1 MKNIFKIFYQ
11 KFLNLF
17 LPKVKNSN
25 FNIKHYGTFYGGYDI
40 VDDIKI
46 ENVISCG
53 LGEDA
58 SFDIEIINQKNSV
71 VYAIDPTPKSID
83 YYKKI
88 KESFGSEKTQ
98 DYSQDGNQSIKSY
111 NLKNINKDNFILINQ
126 AIYDSSK
133 EEIKLYFPVNKNFVS
148 TSIKKNK
155 NYSEDFFYAKT
166 VTLDQLIFKFSLKS
180 IDLLKLDIEG
190 AEIEVIND
198 FLGKKIF
205 PKQIT
210 VEFTNLKSFN
220 IFERLK
226 IFVINKK
233 LEKNNYILVFQNK
246 KGDFTYL
253 FKDR

>member
-11 KFLNLF
+11 KFLDLF
-17 LPKVKNSN
+17 SPKVKHSN

-40 VDDIKI
+40 VDNIEIK
-46 ENVISCG
+46 NVISCG

-83 YYKKI
+83 YYNKI
-88 KESFGSEKTQ
+88 KENFGSEKIQ

-111 NLKNINKDNFILINQ
+111 NLKNINENNFILINQ

-166 VTLDQLIFKFSLKS
+166 ITLDQLILNFSLKS

-190 AEIEVIND
+190 AEINVIND
-198 FLGKKIF
+198 FLDKKIF
-205 PKQIT
+205 PKQIA

-220 IFERLK
+220 IFERLE
-226 IFVINKK
+226 IFSINKK
-233 LEKNNYILVFQNK
+233 LEKNNYILVFKNK